1 MSVAAFAHGVTSD
14 FVAAPDVTTLPTPT
28 IDAPVFS
35 QVPKSVQVEAGKDAT
50 FTAQAGVGDG
60 GAISY
65 AWQHKGVSEQEFT
78 AVEPG
83 DKYAIA
89 TDPATGVTT
98 LTVKGV
104 GAEQVGAFRCVA
116 TNSNSGQ
123 TVSAASAAAY
133 LAVTPVK
140 PTDLKSRAT
149 SPTTGEVTWKANGEV
164 RRFVVRY
171 SRVKFNGKDVVE
183 PERSMVVT
191 IPDDAAEGACQL
203 DGLEPN
209 SEYSV
214 LIDAAPQGRV
224 HCFGQ
229 PSRNVLHHAACE
241 RARDGHG
248 VPGQGAG
255 GTRRNGDVQGDN
267 ERGRH
272 VAGAAGVP
280 LAAQRVRR
288 GVGRRGRRRR
298 CEEGTFR
305 HGARGRV
312 G

>member
-1 MSVAAFAHGVTSD
+1 M
-14 FVAAPDVTTLPTPT
+14 
-28 IDAPVFS
+28 
-35 QVPKSVQVEAGKDAT
+35 
-50 FTAQAGVGDG
+50 
-60 GAISY
+60 
-65 AWQHKGVSEQEFT
+65 
-78 AVEPG
+78 
-83 DKYAIA
+83 
-89 TDPATGVTT
+89 
-98 LTVKGV
+98 
-104 GAEQVGAFRCVA
+104 A

-214 LIDAAPQGRV
+214 LIDAAPQGG
-224 HCFGQ
+224 FI
-229 PSRNVLHHAACE
+229 AAK
-241 RARDGHG
+241 
-248 VPGQGAG
+248 
-255 GTRRNGDVQGDN
+255 
-267 ERGRH
+267 
-272 VAGAAGVP
+272 
-280 LAAQRVRR
+280 
-288 GVGRRGRRRR
+288 
-298 CEEGTFR
+298 
-305 HGARGRV
+305 
-312 G
+312 